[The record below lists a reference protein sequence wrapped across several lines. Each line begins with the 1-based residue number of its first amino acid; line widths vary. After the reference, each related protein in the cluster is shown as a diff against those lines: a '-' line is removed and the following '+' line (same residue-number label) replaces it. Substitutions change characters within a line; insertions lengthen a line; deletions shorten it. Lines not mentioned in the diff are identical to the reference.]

1 MERQEEEYYKII
13 AKPSELLGIG
23 VSGHVFVIDDR
34 TVVKIALRRDDAY
47 MDNLVLQD
55 HLIKR
60 RIYER
65 LGKHNRI
72 WELKYTIDRGLVL
85 ERLKQC

>member
-34 TVVKIALRRDDAY
+34 TVVKIAL
-47 MDNLVLQD
+47 
-55 HLIKR
+55 
-60 RIYER
+60 
-65 LGKHNRI
+65 
-72 WELKYTIDRGLVL
+72 
-85 ERLKQC
+85 